1 MPLIFCVVFL
11 LLLLVVVV
19 VVVVVVM
26 VVVVRLAETGSET
39 SGGTGETGQ
48 DWWQDR

>member
-1 MPLIFCVVFL
+1 MPLIFF
-11 LLLLVVVV
+11 VVVV
-19 VVVVVVM
+19 VLVLAVV